1 MAVSFLHHAKRGEAL
16 TRSRKPYAGQTLDSY
31 EVALRLRVLPHRDGR
46 SGLTFAELPADAI
59 DARTMQTLVDAIAA
73 NDSPPR
79 ARVAA
84 AALAAVLRFG
94 FERGYVD
101 SLPPRVTL
109 PPPPAGRKRRL
120 SFEEAA
126 KLLEAARQ
134 DDERRRRSLL
144 EPLVALLVSSGLR
157 LSEGSSSAGA
167 RTGST

>member
-1 MAVSFLHHAKRGEAL
+1 M
-16 TRSRKPYAGQTLDSY
+16 
-31 EVALRLRVLPHRDGR
+31 
-46 SGLTFAELPADAI
+46 
-59 DARTMQTLVDAIAA
+59 
-73 NDSPPR
+73 
-79 ARVAA
+79 
-84 AALAAVLRFG
+84 LRFG

-134 DDERRRRSLL
+134 DDARRRRSLL

-157 LSEGSSSAGA
+157 LSEALELRWGPDGLDLSHEPPLARIGRAKTPAGIRDVTFERDTVRVLRAHRLACGRPFDGSPVFADERGRPLTDTDESASGSSVSSRP
-167 RTGST
+167 RT